1 MKKLYFVI
9 MLCVAALFS
18 ANAQSVDEV
27 SVKDLNYRFIG
38 KLPATLADAFTSTD
52 PKLAESIDPLGYK
65 GFTVK
70 GYAFSL
76 TAKSDITIRLVK
88 KVSMNPYLV
97 LLDANYEPIQSNSGS
112 DSGCCVVA
120 RLDVGTYYV
129 VALYGSMISA
139 DLPYTLTV
147 KEETNAKLMKEL
159 TYTPVTN
166 FADTLQDSITVAQP
180 YLLDGREACRAK
192 GYSVQL
198 AAGDLFEVGVT
209 KPERDMYLFL
219 LDKNHNIIALN
230 DDSHDNDFDDSHIIF
245 EVPTAGTY
253 NLVVT
258 TYYQDIAHSTYG
270 LVFSK
275 AKLSSYYIDPKN
287 GDDAGTGITPSRP
300 LKTLDA
306 AVDKSKGKGIY
317 YLMNDY
323 QFGMTGY
330 DIEVVYAKLYPYQKN
345 IRLSHEDGPNEP
357 FIKSCYDLTVG
368 DAQGQYSFTADS
380 ITLDEY
386 LFYTEYGTIEL
397 NKFKMSQSKVRGG
410 LYAINLKVNNC
421 EFKNNEIGEDLF
433 YISDNVQNSASYI
446 KNTTVK
452 DCQISYKLLE
462 INGYGSTQP
471 PFTVEVE
478 NCQFTNNT
486 FKYSDPIW
494 VGYSANLHLK
504 SGAWQYNTLTEVP
517 TDYSFSA
524 KLNKASMA
532 GLYVN
537 YNSTVTLYSGFT
549 MDANNFILV
558 GSTAFV
564 NVVENLNGDKVATI
578 LPIVRKDGK
587 TELGY
592 EEGRQ
597 VLTGN
602 RSLLN
607 ANYQKFALAQMADD
621 IWYLRADGKVYLTPV
636 GIKEDVLANTVI
648 YPNPVTDMA
657 TVRIANV
664 EVTDLSIIDAYGR
677 LVMSRKV
684 SGDTETL
691 NLSGLS
697 SGLYFVQFR
706 DYNTILGTQKIIKK

>member
-1 MKKLYFVI
+1 MDVTLRLTKKNSSPVGL
-9 MLCVAALFS
+9 S
-18 ANAQSVDEV
+18 
-27 SVKDLNYRFIG
+27 
-38 KLPATLADAFTSTD
+38 
-52 PKLAESIDPLGYK
+52 
-65 GFTVK
+65 
-70 GYAFSL
+70 
-76 TAKSDITIRLVK
+76 
-88 KVSMNPYLV
+88 
-97 LLDANYEPIQSNSGS
+97 LLDANYEEIAFNDYS
-112 DSGCCVVA
+112 DSGSCVVA
-120 RLDVGTYYV
+120 RLDPGTYYI
-129 VALYGSMISA
+129 VATILASSNS
-139 DLPYTLTV
+139 YTLTV
-147 KEETNAKLMKEL
+147 KQETNAKLVKEL
-159 TYTPVTN
+159 TYKPVTN
-166 FADTLQDSITVAQP
+166 FTDTLKDSLTVKEP
-180 YLLDGREACRAK
+180 YLLDTRLGCRAK

-198 AAGDLFEVGVT
+198 AAGDVFSVYVAESEG
-209 KPERDMYLFL
+209 DMYLFL
-219 LDKNHNIIALN
+219 FDKNFNLVASN
-230 DDSHDNDFDDSHIIF
+230 DDSFMAGEGDARVIY
-245 EVPTAGTY
+245 EATTAGTY

-258 TYYQDIAHSTYG
+258 TYKVDVELSRYS
-270 LVFSK
+270 LWMEK
-275 AKLSSYYIDPKN
+275 NKLSTYYIDPVN

-306 AVDKSKGKGIY
+306 AVDKSGGMGIY

-345 IRLSHEDGPNEP
+345 IRLSNVDG
-357 FIKSCYDLTVG
+357 YDDLFLGSSYNLTVG
-368 DAQGQYSFTADS
+368 DAQSQYSFTTDS

-386 LFYTEYGTIEL
+386 LFAASNGTLEL
-397 NKFKMSQSKVRGG
+397 NNFKMSQSKVYGG

-433 YISDNVQNSASYI
+433 YIADNAQNSASYI

-462 INGYGSTQP
+462 INGYTSTQP

-486 FKYSDPIW
+486 FKYSNPIW

-517 TDYSFSA
+517 TEYSFSA

-549 MDANNFILV
+549 MDVNNFILV

-578 LPIVRKDGK
+578 LPIVRKDGS

-597 VLTGN
+597 VLTGSRN
-602 RSLLN
+602 LLN

-706 DYNTILGTQKIIKK
+706 DHNTILGTQKIIKK